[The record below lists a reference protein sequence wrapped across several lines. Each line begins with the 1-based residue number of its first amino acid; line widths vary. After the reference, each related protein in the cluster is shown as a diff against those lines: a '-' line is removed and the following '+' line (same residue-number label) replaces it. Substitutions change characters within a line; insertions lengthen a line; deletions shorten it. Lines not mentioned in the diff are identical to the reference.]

1 MRRAAACLFACL
13 ALPPVTARAQERPA
27 APQPTFQSGV
37 DLVQVDVSVLEKGRK
52 PVRGLTAAD
61 FIVLEDGRA
70 RPVAAFTAVDLP
82 PAAIAAPTGSWMRD
96 VAADATANDI
106 TAEGRLVVIM
116 LDRTIGEGASA
127 INARRIAAA
136 AIEQLSPNDVAAV
149 VYTVNR
155 ANPQNFTRDRAR
167 LLQAIETPP
176 HGTEESDDA
185 RAFFDSLGVAPVPSG
200 SCYCGLCAPAAITQ
214 TADALAAVRQRRKI
228 LLFIGRGISINT
240 PVPPFSGPD
249 CDSRLK
255 DARTAMFRATAIANL
270 TVYTLDPSGVA
281 SLNIPAGLGID
292 GRNAPSAVQRN
303 RTENQVRQD
312 SLRVLADQTG
322 GRAVINTNTPGEA
335 VPAIF
340 GESSSYY
347 VLGFH
352 SADQA
357 RDGRAHKIEVKVA
370 RRGVEVR
377 ARTGYI
383 APSTFAPD
391 AAATGA
397 PAPLTDAVTG
407 VLPATALRLRVT
419 AAPFASRERTTSA
432 VLVSLNVEQQGTEG
446 TDNGSEHVDIF
457 TAAFDR
463 EGRSRQSLRQAIDVP
478 HTGGPL
484 RYDAIG
490 RLDLPPGRYEIRVAS
505 AHREAGRLGSVYM
518 DLQVPDF
525 AKAPLSLSG
534 VLLQDGTTAA
544 ATPDDVFR
552 TLVPVTPTSRREFA
566 RGEPLTAF
574 VRVYQ
579 GGRDPVER
587 VDVRTQI
594 ANAAGAI
601 VVDGVTTVE
610 PDEFSTERAA
620 DYQLALPLE
629 RLAPGEYLLTI
640 DATLGTSGKA
650 RRDVRFSVH

>member
-1 MRRAAACLFACL
+1 
-13 ALPPVTARAQERPA
+13 
-27 APQPTFQSGV
+27 
-37 DLVQVDVSVLEKGRK
+37 
-52 PVRGLTAAD
+52 
-61 FIVLEDGRA
+61 
-70 RPVAAFTAVDLP
+70 
-82 PAAIAAPTGSWMRD
+82 
-96 VAADATANDI
+96 
-106 TAEGRLVVIM
+106 
-116 LDRTIGEGASA
+116 
-127 INARRIAAA
+127 
-136 AIEQLSPNDVAAV
+136 
-149 VYTVNR
+149 
-155 ANPQNFTRDRAR
+155 
-167 LLQAIETPP
+167 
-176 HGTEESDDA
+176 
-185 RAFFDSLGVAPVPSG
+185 
-200 SCYCGLCAPAAITQ
+200 
-214 TADALAAVRQRRKI
+214 
-228 LLFIGRGISINT
+228 
-240 PVPPFSGPD
+240 
-249 CDSRLK
+249 
-255 DARTAMFRATAIANL
+255 
-270 TVYTLDPSGVA
+270 
-281 SLNIPAGLGID
+281 
-292 GRNAPSAVQRN
+292 
-303 RTENQVRQD
+303 
-312 SLRVLADQTG
+312 VLADQTG

-352 SADQA
+352 SADQT

-377 ARTGYI
+377 ARTGYV
-383 APSTFAPD
+383 APSTFAPDAAATGAPD

-419 AAPFASRERTTSA
+419 AAPFAYPEGPTSA
-432 VLVSLNVEQQGTEG
+432 VLVSLNVEQQATEG

-518 DLQVPDF
+518 DLEVPDF
-525 AKAPLSLSG
+525 TKAPLSLSG
-534 VLLQDGTTAA
+534 VLLQDGATAA
-544 ATPDDVFR
+544 VTPDDVFR

-579 GGRDPVER
+579 GGRDPMGR
-587 VDVRTQI
+587 VNVRAQI
-594 ANAAGAI
+594 TTSSGAI
-601 VVDGVTTVE
+601 VVDNVSTLE
-610 PDEFSTERAA
+610 RDEFSTERAA

-640 DATLGTSGKA
+640 DATLGTSGTS
-650 RRDVRFSVH
+650 RRNVRFSVR